1 MKETLLKRLI
11 LDLWDID
18 ADCKPPRAFHAL
30 MDYCGV
36 SDALNTKFFNES
48 QTSEIQNSRDDFNCI
63 GEPSAEELSEEDYL
77 KECKIIT
84 PNFLEEPD
92 TDSWTSCYELM
103 NYFDTVKGKI
113 KNEEVKVPLKDGN
126 FITHNHKFDEGAK
139 PLQEFLLEFYLNEAY
154 QNLGWK
160 HDDSLQR
167 MSQIDQLLQHPDEQ

>member
-1 MKETLLKRLI
+1 MKETVLKRLI
-11 LDLWDID
+11 FDLWDMD
-18 ADCKPPRAFHAL
+18 ADCKAPRAFHAL

-48 QTSEIQNSRDDFNCI
+48 QTNAIQNSRDNFNCV
-63 GEPSAEELSEEDYL
+63 GEPSIELSEEDYI
-77 KECKIIT
+77 KECKMIT
-84 PNFLEEPD
+84 PNFLEDPG
-92 TDSWTSCYELM
+92 TDSWILCYELM
-103 NYFDTVKGKI
+103 NDFDIVKGKI

-126 FITHNHKFDEGAK
+126 FITHKFGFDEGAK
-139 PLQEFLLEFYLNEAY
+139 PFQEFLLESYLSEAY